1 MDGFILL
8 YRKLLDW
15 EWSDKPEMMAL
26 FVRLLLMAQHSDYK
40 TRGFEL
46 KRGQLFTSV
55 RKLARF
61 SGLTERQVRTCL
73 ARLEMT
79 HEITRKSTHRN
90 TLITICN
97 FDSYQAKKNAT
108 DTLTNTLNDT
118 PLTQHQTTMYNNDN
132 NKINVVD
139 NTRARD
145 QFFGELFVQ
154 QMCMSLHIDT
164 ATYKTLADELL
175 NDWEITEE
183 RDPSKKH
190 FLAAMRIKV
199 EAWRKRMSQPT
210 KKTKEQ
216 IRAEALAMAQAAAY
230 DRIKDY
236 GINNN

>member
-1 MDGFILL
+1 MRWVKL
-8 YRKLLDW
+8 YEKFTEW
-15 EWSDKPEMMAL
+15 EWHDVPEMVSL
-26 FVRLLLMAQHSDYK
+26 FFHLLVMAQHEDYK
-40 TRGFEL
+40 YHGKVI
-46 KRGQLFTSV
+46 KRGQLVTS
-55 RKLARF
+55 RAKLCK
-61 SGLTERQVRTCL
+61 LTGMSQQTIRTCL
-73 ARLEMT
+73 HRLELT
-79 HEITRKSTHRN
+79 NEITKQSTNYN

-97 FDSYQAKKNAT
+97 YDVYQSKQNESNQPGNQQSNQQV
-108 DTLTNTLNDT
+108 TN
-118 PLTQHQTTMYNNDN
+118 QQTRIKEDN
-132 NKINVVD
+132 RIINVVD
-139 NTRARD
+139 NTHARE

-183 RDPSKKH
+183 PDPSKKH

-199 EAWRKRMSQPT
+199 EAWRKRVSQPT

>member
-1 MDGFILL
+1 MLE
-8 YRKLLDW
+8 W
-15 EWSDKPEMMAL
+15 EWHDIPEMVSL
-26 FVRLLLMAQHSDYK
+26 FVHLLMLAQHEDYK
-40 TRGFEL
+40 YHGKVI
-46 KRGQLFTSV
+46 KRGQLVTSI
-55 RKLARF
+55 RKLAK
-61 SGLTERQVRTCL
+61 LTGISFQSVRTCL
-73 ARLEMT
+73 GRLELT
-79 HEITRKSTHRN
+79 HEITQSSTHRN

-97 FDSYQAKKNAT
+97 YDVYQSKPSE
-108 DTLTNTLNDT
+108 TNTLNNTQTNT
-118 PLTQHQTTMYNNDN
+118 PLTQHQTRIKEDN
-132 NKINVVD
+132 RIIDVVD
-139 NTRARD
+139 NTRARE

-230 DRIKDY
+230 SRIKEY
-236 GINNN
+236 GHNNN